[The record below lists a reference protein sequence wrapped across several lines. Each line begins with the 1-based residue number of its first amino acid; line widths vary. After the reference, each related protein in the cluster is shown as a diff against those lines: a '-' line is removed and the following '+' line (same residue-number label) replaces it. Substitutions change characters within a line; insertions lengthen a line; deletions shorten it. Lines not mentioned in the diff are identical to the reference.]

1 MIQASSLT
9 HLSSKAL
16 EDIPPMQPTN
26 MLEGQIKRGS
36 IITFLFVL
44 KHIQHFILR
53 FSWQVP
59 FLRRSRAEERSVDPK
74 SEAERGIVVFENG
87 CLIELHLL

>member
-1 MIQASSLT
+1 MIQTSSLA

-26 MLEGQIKRGS
+26 MLEGQIKSGS

-44 KHIQHFILR
+44 QLAGAFPWR
-53 FSWQVP
+53 
-59 FLRRSRAEERSVDPK
+59 EEDVDLK
-74 SEAERGIVVFENG
+74 SEAEREIIVFKMS
-87 CLIELHLL
+87 CLMHL

>member
-1 MIQASSLT
+1 MIQTSSLT

-26 MLEGQIKRGS
+26 MLEGQIKSGS

-44 KHIQHFILR
+44 QLAGAF
-53 FSWQVP
+53 P
-59 FLRRSRAEERSVDPK
+59 
-74 SEAERGIVVFENG
+74 
-87 CLIELHLL
+87 